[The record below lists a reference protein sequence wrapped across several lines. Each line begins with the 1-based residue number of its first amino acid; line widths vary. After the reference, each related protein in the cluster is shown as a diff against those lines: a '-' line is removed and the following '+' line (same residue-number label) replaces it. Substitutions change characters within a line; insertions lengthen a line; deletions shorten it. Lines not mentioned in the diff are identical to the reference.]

1 MAKKTLDGNPGKNAS
16 RRTSSLQLRRCT
28 RHLFLKTRHF
38 VAVAEVHAT
47 LRASRGTTIAVKN
60 IRNLFELNLFILLY
74 RSNSNRFLMFNE
86 THVVDAEEMSVISN
100 MERNEA
106 VLVDAVEDLAD
117 ETNRVVVFTPD
128 IEGNDNILNEM
139 SQIGGELVFAS
150 MMTCIEAYASA
161 QARIELLS
169 AELKDHKVGYEQV
182 ASSEFWFKSFFM
194 ASPVKK
200 DQRLIHHYAVFRR
213 LYEKESKRMI
223 IALL

>member
-1 MAKKTLDGNPGKNAS
+1 MHATLIFEN
-16 RRTSSLQLRRCT
+16 
-28 RHLFLKTRHF
+28 
-38 VAVAEVHAT
+38 AT
-47 LRASRGTTIAVKN
+47 LRASRETTIAVKN

-100 MERNEA
+100 MERNET

-128 IEGNDNILNEM
+128 IEGNDIEDNDNISNEM

-150 MMTCIEAYASA
+150 LMTCIEAYASA
-161 QARIELLS
+161 QARIALLS
-169 AELKDHKVGYEQV
+169 AELKAHDVGYEQV
-182 ASSEFWFKSFFM
+182 ATSEFWFKSFFM

-200 DQRLIHHYAVFRR
+200 DQRLIHHYAVFKR
-213 LYEKESKRMI
+213 LYRRETNAMI

>member
-1 MAKKTLDGNPGKNAS
+1 MHATLIFEN
-16 RRTSSLQLRRCT
+16 
-28 RHLFLKTRHF
+28 
-38 VAVAEVHAT
+38 AT
-47 LRASRGTTIAVKN
+47 LRASRETTIAVKN
-60 IRNLFELNLFILLY
+60 IRNLFELNLSILLY

-100 MERNEA
+100 MERNET

-128 IEGNDNILNEM
+128 IEGNDIEDNDNISNEM
-139 SQIGGELVFAS
+139 SRIGGELVFAS

-161 QARIELLS
+161 QTRIELLS
-169 AELKDHKVGYEQV
+169 AELKQHKVGYEQV
-182 ASSEFWFKSFFM
+182 ATSEFWFKSFFM

-213 LYEKESKRMI
+213 LYQRESKRMI

>member
-1 MAKKTLDGNPGKNAS
+1 MHATLIFEN
-16 RRTSSLQLRRCT
+16 
-28 RHLFLKTRHF
+28 
-38 VAVAEVHAT
+38 AT
-47 LRASRGTTIAVKN
+47 LRASRETTIAVKN

-100 MERNEA
+100 MERNET

-128 IEGNDNILNEM
+128 IEGNDIEDNDNISNEM
-139 SQIGGELVFAS
+139 SRIGGELVFAS

-161 QARIELLS
+161 QTRIELLS
-169 AELKDHKVGYEQV
+169 AELKQHKVGYEQV
-182 ASSEFWFKSFFM
+182 ATSEFWFKSFFM

-213 LYEKESKRMI
+213 LYQRESKHMI

>member
-1 MAKKTLDGNPGKNAS
+1 MHATLIFEN
-16 RRTSSLQLRRCT
+16 
-28 RHLFLKTRHF
+28 
-38 VAVAEVHAT
+38 AT
-47 LRASRGTTIAVKN
+47 LRASRETTIAVKN
-60 IRNLFELNLFILLY
+60 IRNLFELNLSILLY

-100 MERNEA
+100 MERNET

-128 IEGNDNILNEM
+128 IEGNDIEDNDNISNEM
-139 SQIGGELVFAS
+139 SRIGGELVFAS

-161 QARIELLS
+161 QTRIELLS
-169 AELKDHKVGYEQV
+169 AELKQHKVGYEQV
-182 ASSEFWFKSFFM
+182 ATSEFWFKSFFM

-213 LYEKESKRMI
+213 LYQRESKHMI

>member
-1 MAKKTLDGNPGKNAS
+1 MHATLIFEN
-16 RRTSSLQLRRCT
+16 
-28 RHLFLKTRHF
+28 
-38 VAVAEVHAT
+38 AT
-47 LRASRGTTIAVKN
+47 LRASRQTTIAVKN
-60 IRNLFELNLFILLY
+60 IRNLFELNLFILFY

-100 MERNEA
+100 MERNET

-128 IEGNDNILNEM
+128 IEGNDIEDNDNISNEM

-150 MMTCIEAYASA
+150 LMTCIEAYASA
-161 QARIELLS
+161 QARIELL
-169 AELKDHKVGYEQV
+169 AEELKQHDVEFEQV
-182 ASSEFWFKSFFM
+182 VTSEFWFKSFFM

-213 LYEKESKRMI
+213 LYRKESKFMI